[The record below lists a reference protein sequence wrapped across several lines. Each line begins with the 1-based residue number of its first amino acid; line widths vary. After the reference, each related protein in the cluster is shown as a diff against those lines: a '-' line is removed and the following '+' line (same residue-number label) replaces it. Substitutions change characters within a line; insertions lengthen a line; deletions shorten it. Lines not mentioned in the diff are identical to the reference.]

1 VVGCCFITINIYANI
16 LFVVVVVFLVQR
28 EDGGFDSGV
37 EEEKN
42 KCVSPPPPE
51 KPTGGGVQKKSK
63 TSGVFKGDGKKLSEV
78 YQEKEVVQLNPKQA
92 PSNNGRNP
100 LESSVA
106 QVSKSGNPTEDFE
119 KIEEEDGEGNNYDSG
134 NRVYSIFTPMYMMY
148 ELEDDEAEEC
158 CAVIVNLPSGVA
170 AGALRGKISTK
181 VDTSML
187 RLHIKVEWPESLTC
201 VDSLQDAL
209 VETLMDKYG
218 NRRATSIL
226 HHLVLGHKKEV
237 NKIGACTGIGR
248 SQFFSSKCVIPLPF
262 KCITKPIVIKTVNCR
277 RTESYNVYMVFK
289 RWKKV
294 SEDSD
299 MDFEVHRSS
308 ATVGMGRDILP
319 IMQSRGPKYTMEDL
333 HRMTYGV
340 YGGTTPTVA
349 STHDRTYVEH
359 DGGTV
364 ASAVTEF

>member
-1 VVGCCFITINIYANI
+1 MTNV
-16 LFVVVVVFLVQR
+16 LFVVVVINFLVQR

-51 KPTGGGVQKKSK
+51 KNTTSGTIPKKAK
-63 TSGVFKGDGKKLSEV
+63 TSGVFKGDGKKLSDSE
-78 YQEKEVVQLNPKQA
+78 QEKEVVMLNPKRV
-92 PSNNGRNP
+92 PSNNGRN
-100 LESSVA
+100 LRDSSVA
-106 QVSKSGNPTEDFE
+106 QVAKSGSKSEDLQKNEDEDFE
-119 KIEEEDGEGNNYDSG
+119 EKNYESTT
-134 NRVYSIFTPMYMMY
+134 REYSIFCPMYMMY
-148 ELEDDEAEEC
+148 EFDDDEAEEC

-170 AGALRGKISTK
+170 AGGLRGKISTK
-181 VDTSML
+181 VDASML
-187 RLHIKVEWPESLTC
+187 RLHITVEWPESLTC

-226 HHLVLGHKKEV
+226 HHLVLGHKKEIK
-237 NKIGACTGIGR
+237 KIRANTGIGKT
-248 SQFFSSKCVIPLPF
+248 QFFSSKCVIPLPF
-262 KCITKPIVIKTVNCR
+262 KCITKPVVTKTVNCG
-277 RTESYNVYMVFK
+277 RTESYNVYMVFR
-289 RWKKV
+289 RWKKM

-319 IMQSRGPKYTMEDL
+319 IMQSRGPKYTMQDL
-333 HRMTYGV
+333 HRMTYSS
-340 YGGTTPTVA
+340 YGGTAATDA
-349 STHDRTYVEH
+349 STHDRTYIEH
-359 DGGTV
+359 YGGTV